1 MGFVHDEEFE
11 TPEFTIE
18 DIEATGNVKQL
29 LEWLEETDNAFD
41 DMAAQIEAAKMVGVS
56 DEEWMRRIRGAIG
69 FAGMGRTRLKKRLV
83 KLGVNPE
90 VRLPRTEAEELHAQL
105 NVTKQN
111 LSKAR
116 VSADF
121 GRHLLDSVKAFV
133 APDVVTAIVADAAER
148 ATKLVEVRV
157 AA

>member
-18 DIEATGNVKQL
+18 DIERTSNVKQL

-41 DMAAQIEAAKMVGVS
+41 DMAAQIEAANMVGGS
-56 DEEWMRRIRGAIG
+56 DAGWMSRIRSAIG
-69 FAGMGRTRLKKRLV
+69 FAGMGRARLKKRLV

-90 VRLPRTEAEELHAQL
+90 PRLPRSEAEELHAQL
-105 NVTKQN
+105 NMAKNN
-111 LSKAR
+111 LAKAR

-133 APDVVTAIVADAAER
+133 APEVVAVIVADAAER
-148 ATKLVEVRV
+148 ATKLVEVK
-157 AA
+157 AAA